1 MTISLIAFAVVLL
14 ITYWWSN
21 AGAFS
26 ALLHLACVIV
36 AGSVAFGVWEVASY
50 PLLGSQGFDGYARG
64 TALIG
69 SFIVTLLVLRF
80 ATDKLVPMN
89 LSLPRAADVVVGG
102 AFGAASGV
110 LSVGMLV
117 ISMGYFQSTVTIGDY
132 TGWSRRSDVPTA
144 PNFGSDNAPVATLAS
159 VTAGFFEYLSWGSFT
174 PWLGGGTLATHSPDL
189 VRMSGSLNRDS
200 YGEGLARIT
209 MQPAALGGLEFV
221 GGIRTPLIGAV
232 NAPEEEAYAVSFTV
246 AQDGFDGGGA
256 QFVLTPSQV
265 RLIGDSKGRP
275 AATAH
280 PLKWAQA
287 TNEMPLGV
295 FYFGAPSNVATSV
308 PARGEGT
315 FALFFAK
322 KDLDGQSPKYVELKG
337 VRYALPKMKTVDDA
351 LQALMG
357 GGGARQRVEDPDA
370 TNIDSLVEFP
380 DPTYAIGGTVINSND
395 KGGLVTDS
403 SNFIVGG
410 EQKFPRNTSAA
421 VGADLR
427 IRGFQVSAEQRILRL
442 DARAAAGGVRI
453 FPDLNEWVRSAGA
466 EAQDSR
472 VAVIDADGS
481 KYFAVG
487 LVEDDG
493 QWVFVRS
500 MGGRPLSLRDI
511 PVQPIG
517 SDKKL
522 TLHFRVPAD
531 VQIVGLVLSTPK
543 EDRVVN
549 TMNQKVPKRE

>member
-36 AGSVAFGVWEVASY
+36 AGAVAFAVWEPASY
-50 PLLGSQGFDGYARG
+50 PLLSSGFDGYARG

-69 SFIVTLLVLRF
+69 TFIVALLVLRVL
-80 ATDKLVPMN
+80 TDKLVPMN
-89 LSLPRAADVVVGG
+89 LSLPRAADVTVGA

-110 LSVGMLV
+110 LSVGILV

-144 PNFGSDNAPVATLAS
+144 PNFGSDNAPVATIAS
-159 VTAGFFEYLSWGSFT
+159 ITAGFYEYLSWGSFT

-200 YGEGLARIT
+200 YGEGLARVS
-209 MQPAALGGLEFV
+209 MQPEAVGGLEFY
-221 GGIRTPLIGAV
+221 GGVRVPLIGAL

-246 AQDGFDGGGA
+246 SQDGFDGGGA

-265 RLIGDSKGRP
+265 RIVGDSKGKE

-280 PLKWAQA
+280 PLSWAQA
-287 TNEMPLGV
+287 TNELPVGM
-295 FYFGAPSNVATSV
+295 FFFGAPSNVVTSV

-322 KDLDGQSPKYVELKG
+322 KDMDGQSPKYVELKG
-337 VRYALPKMKTVDDA
+337 VRYALPKMKSAEDA
-351 LQALMG
+351 MQALMG
-357 GGGARQRVEDPDA
+357 GGGAREKFQDPES
-370 TNIDSLVEFP
+370 TPIDPLVEFP

-395 KGGLVTDS
+395 KGGLVTDK
-403 SNFIVGG
+403 SNFIIGG
-410 EQKFPRNTSAA
+410 EQKFPRNTTAA

-427 IRGFQVSAEQRILRL
+427 IRGFQVSADQRILRL

-472 VAVIDADGS
+472 VAVIDSTGS
-481 KYFAVG
+481 KYYAVG

-500 MGGRPLSLRDI
+500 MGGRPLTLRDI
-511 PVQPIG
+511 PVQPMG

-522 TLHFRVPAD
+522 ALHFRVPAD

-543 EDRVVN
+543 EDRIVN